1 MSVDTLIVRC
11 TEVYQSKRWV
21 RITLVLL
28 IVLFSALSVWFGY
41 TQLHEET
48 TRDYGYAGVFLI
60 NLITC
65 ATILVPVP
73 GGGIVNITAA
83 TWMNPY
89 FLILVAS
96 VGATIGELTAYFA
109 GSLGHTFLASKYS
122 RRYQQ
127 TERLMIRFG
136 AFAIFLF
143 ALMPQLLY
151 DLIGLMAR
159 AMRYPLWKLV
169 IATFLG
175 RVLRHGIQVVFGYE
189 VLRGILSS

>member
-1 MSVDTLIVRC
+1 MSAETLIVRC

-21 RITLVLL
+21 RIALVLL

-41 TQLHEET
+41 TQLHEEST
-48 TRDYGYAGVFLI
+48 KDYGYAGVFFI

-73 GGGIVNITAA
+73 GGGIVNITSA

-89 FLILVAS
+89 FLTLVAS
-96 VGATIGELTAYFA
+96 LGATIGELTAYFA
-109 GSLGHTFLASKYS
+109 GSLGHTFLASRHS
-122 RRYQQ
+122 RRYKQ
-127 TERLMIRFG
+127 TERLMNRFG

-151 DLIGLMAR
+151 DLIGLVAGSI
-159 AMRYPLWKLV
+159 RYPLWKLV

-175 RVLRHGIQVVFGYE
+175 RVLRHAVQVIFGYE
-189 VLRGILSS
+189 VLRGILFS